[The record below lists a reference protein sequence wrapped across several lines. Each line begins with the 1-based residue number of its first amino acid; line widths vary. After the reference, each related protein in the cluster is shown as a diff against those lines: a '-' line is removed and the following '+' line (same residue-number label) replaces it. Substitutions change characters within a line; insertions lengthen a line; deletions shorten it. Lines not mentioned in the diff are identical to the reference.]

1 MNMIELSI
9 IVPVFNSEGTLEKL
23 IAEIEKSFLEKI
35 SYEVVLINDGSTDN
49 SWEKLQELSKIQPNI
64 VAINLLKNYGQHNA
78 MMCGFHYA
86 RGEFVVTID
95 DDLQNPPSE
104 IAKLLVEI
112 KKGYD
117 VVFGRF
123 DKKKHNNVRKFGTKV
138 VGYLN
143 KKIFGKPDDLVL
155 TNFRMMRKSVVERM
169 INYKTQYP
177 YVPGLVLMFSE
188 RKTNVLV
195 SHKKREIGKS
205 NYNFIRIAKLVSTI
219 LFNYS
224 SFPIRFVSFV
234 GFGISMLSFLIG
246 IAYILRDI
254 IVGVQVQGWTTL
266 IVLIS
271 FLGGFI
277 ILMIGM
283 LGEYIARMNTQLS
296 NTKSFMIKDVEK
308 SENI

>member
-1 MNMIELSI
+1 MIELSI